1 MKITKIGN
9 VYQLSFMPRFFPVN
23 CYFVE
28 EKEGLTLID
37 CALPYSSKHILA
49 AAKKV
54 NKPITRI
61 VLTHAHDDHVGSLDA
76 LKEALPHAPVYIS
89 RRDSRLLKGDTGL
102 ESGEPDTPIRGGVPK
117 KIITKPDI
125 LLEDGDEI
133 GALLTIS
140 TPGHT
145 PGSLSFFDKSSRAII
160 TGDAL
165 QTRGGVAVAGQL
177 NPLFPFPAFATWNK
191 ELALNSANKLLEL
204 SPYVLAVGH
213 GKMITDPAGLMKKA
227 IERSQK

>member
-9 VYQLSFMPRFFPVN
+9 VYQLAFMPRFFPVN

-28 EKEGLTLID
+28 EKDGLTLID

-49 AAKKV
+49 AAEKL

-61 VLTHAHDDHVGSLDA
+61 VLTHAHDDHIGSLDA

-89 RRDSRLLKGDTGL
+89 RRDSRLLRGDKGL

-117 KIITKPDI
+117 KIMTQPDI

-133 GALLTIS
+133 GDLLTIS

-145 PGSLSFFDKSSRAII
+145 PGSLSFFDKNTRAII

-191 ELALNSANKLLEL
+191 ELALSSAKLLLEL
-204 SPYVLAVGH
+204 SPQVLAVGH
-213 GKMITDPAGLMKKA
+213 GKMITEPTDLMKKA